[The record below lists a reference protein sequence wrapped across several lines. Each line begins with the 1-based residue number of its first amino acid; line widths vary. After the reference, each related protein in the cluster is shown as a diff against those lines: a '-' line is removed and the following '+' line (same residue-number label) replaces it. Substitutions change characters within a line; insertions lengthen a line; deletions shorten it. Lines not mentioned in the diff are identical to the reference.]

1 MHKRGL
7 CRRAVSVRLSVWIS
21 VIFVH
26 SVETNKHVLKSF
38 SLSGS
43 HTIHVFPYQTLW
55 QYSDQDRP
63 NGGVKCRWGRQKSRF
78 STNIWLWHRWLVN
91 CDQQFR
97 PWSNLSRLSRSPPRI
112 SESCLWHAS
121 TSIRRREQN
130 RI

>member
-43 HTIHVFPYQTLW
+43 HIIHVFPYQTLW
-55 QYSDQDRP
+55 QYSDDEHLMGTSNAGGVDNSTVRAKCRNDAFCRAFAKTPRGAMHKRGLCRRAVSKRINVSSKFFQDR
-63 NGGVKCRWGRQKSRF
+63 VATLF
-78 STNIWLWHRWLVN
+78 
-91 CDQQFR
+91 
-97 PWSNLSRLSRSPPRI
+97 
-112 SESCLWHAS
+112 
-121 TSIRRREQN
+121 
-130 RI
+130 